1 MKNRKEEYEDL
12 QPSSFPY
19 FGIVLLFLLGAGM
32 GHCWWVGDVIAIGA
46 LFVLLVGSLVGYF
59 CGLWRSLASTVGMFI
74 GYQFALPIS
83 VRLLPFLEGQIHQS
97 IEPTIGIA
105 ISGLAAG
112 SVATLGILWI
122 GVFLRRNTMFRIVD
136 QYAGGVAGLCS
147 SVVGVALVFWVVL
160 AAEPTIRQSREI
172 ADRNEMLSLGK
183 DTRYVALIRLTEFI
197 DATKKSYVM
206 VGLRSW
212 NPIVDVAH
220 IRDLKKQ
227 IETSLDPARWNS
239 ETNGGILGSIP
250 KLIRAPTTPPVQQPQ
265 AMDKAPA
272 LRGSFP

>member
-1 MKNRKEEYEDL
+1 MGWRCHCDRG
-12 QPSSFPY
+12 SFRTTSRFPRR
-19 FGIVLLFLLGAGM
+19 LL
-32 GHCWWVGDVIAIGA
+32 
-46 LFVLLVGSLVGYF
+46 
-59 CGLWRSLASTVGMFI
+59 LWSLAIPSIDGWDVHRLSI
-74 GYQFALPIS
+74 RFAD
-83 VRLLPFLEGQIHQS
+83 F
-97 IEPTIGIA
+97 EPTIGIA

-212 NPIVDVAH
+212 NPFVDVAY

-250 KLIRAPTTPPVQQPQ
+250 KLIRAPTTPPVQQP
-265 AMDKAPA
+265 
-272 LRGSFP
+272 

>member
-1 MKNRKEEYEDL
+1 
-12 QPSSFPY
+12 
-19 FGIVLLFLLGAGM
+19 
-32 GHCWWVGDVIAIGA
+32 
-46 LFVLLVGSLVGYF
+46 
-59 CGLWRSLASTVGMFI
+59 MFI

-83 VRLLPFLEGQIHQS
+83 VRLIPFLEGQFHQS

-105 ISGLAAG
+105 ISGFAAG
-112 SVATLGILWI
+112 IVATLGILWI

-136 QYAGGVAGLCS
+136 RYAGGVAGLCS

-212 NPIVDVAH
+212 NPFVDVAY

-239 ETNGGILGSIP
+239 GTNGGLLGSIP
-250 KLIRAPTTPPVQQPQ
+250 KLIRAPTTPPVQQP
-265 AMDKAPA
+265 
-272 LRGSFP
+272 

>member
-1 MKNRKEEYEDL
+1 
-12 QPSSFPY
+12 
-19 FGIVLLFLLGAGM
+19 
-32 GHCWWVGDVIAIGA
+32 
-46 LFVLLVGSLVGYF
+46 
-59 CGLWRSLASTVGMFI
+59 MFI

-136 QYAGGVAGLCS
+136 RYAGGVAGLCS

-212 NPIVDVAH
+212 NPFVDVAY

-239 ETNGGILGSIP
+239 GTNGGLLGSIP
-250 KLIRAPTTPPVQQPQ
+250 KWIRAPTTPPVQQP
-265 AMDKAPA
+265 
-272 LRGSFP
+272 